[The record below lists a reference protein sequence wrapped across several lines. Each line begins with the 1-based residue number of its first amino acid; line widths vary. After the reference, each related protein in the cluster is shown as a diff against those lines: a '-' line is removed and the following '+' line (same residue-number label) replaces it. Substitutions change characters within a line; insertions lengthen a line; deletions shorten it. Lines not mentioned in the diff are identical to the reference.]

1 MTGKLKK
8 VLLPN
13 LPYLLFAWLFDKLC
27 QAVRLSPGADASE
40 KLLRIAQGFTE
51 AFASL
56 WLSLHPLDLLLGV
69 AGAALVRLAVYLK
82 AKNAKKYRRGVE
94 YGSARWGRPE
104 DIAPYIDPVPD
115 WNIPLT
121 RTESLTMTSRPKDP
135 KTARNKNILV
145 IGGSGSGK
153 TRFFVKPSLL
163 QMHSSYV
170 VTDPKGQLLRETGK
184 LLAHGGPK
192 RDENGKPVRD
202 KRGKVVYE
210 PYRIKVL
217 NTINFSKSMKYNP
230 LAYVRS
236 EKDIT
241 LRIDLENNIK
251 AQQSAGYARWAK
263 LQNLKQAAKTMNFL
277 TEHGIEQYAEL
288 ESKVMEISAVND
300 EAAAALKDVERRL
313 GDMAVLIKNLT
324 TYKQFRPVVLGYRKA
339 KDKAAFRREHE
350 SQLILYEAAAKAIKD
365 AGITRLPDLAALK
378 AEYRELDKQK
388 ARLYEQYGEVKRELK
403 EYGIIKQNVDSILRV
418 TPGKEQAQEL

>member
-8 VLLPN
+8 ALLQN

-145 IGGSGSGK
+145 IGGSGSGIS
-153 TRFFVKPSLL
+153 TP
-163 QMHSSYV
+163 
-170 VTDPKGQLLRETGK
+170 T
-184 LLAHGGPK
+184 
-192 RDENGKPVRD
+192 
-202 KRGKVVYE
+202 
-210 PYRIKVL
+210 
-217 NTINFSKSMKYNP
+217 
-230 LAYVRS
+230 
-236 EKDIT
+236 
-241 LRIDLENNIK
+241 K
-251 AQQSAGYARWAK
+251 A
-263 LQNLKQAAKTMNFL
+263 
-277 TEHGIEQYAEL
+277 
-288 ESKVMEISAVND
+288 
-300 EAAAALKDVERRL
+300 
-313 GDMAVLIKNLT
+313 LT
-324 TYKQFRPVVLGYRKA
+324 TPMNTT
-339 KDKAAFRREHE
+339 
-350 SQLILYEAAAKAIKD
+350 SIWTIL
-365 AGITRLPDLAALK
+365 
-378 AEYRELDKQK
+378 
-388 ARLYEQYGEVKRELK
+388 
-403 EYGIIKQNVDSILRV
+403 SM
-418 TPGKEQAQEL
+418 TPMC

>member
-13 LPYLLFAWLFDKLC
+13 LPYLLFVWLFDKLC
-27 QAVRLSPGADASE
+27 QAVRLAPGLDASE

-104 DIAPYIDPVPD
+104 DIAPYIDPFPD

-121 RTESLTMTSRPKDP
+121 RTESLTMTSRPKNP

-170 VTDPKGQLLRETGK
+170 VTDP
-184 LLAHGGPK
+184 
-192 RDENGKPVRD
+192 NGYTI
-202 KRGKVVYE
+202 RG
-210 PYRIKVL
+210 
-217 NTINFSKSMKYNP
+217 
-230 LAYVRS
+230 
-236 EKDIT
+236 
-241 LRIDLENNIK
+241 
-251 AQQSAGYARWAK
+251 
-263 LQNLKQAAKTMNFL
+263 
-277 TEHGIEQYAEL
+277 
-288 ESKVMEISAVND
+288 
-300 EAAAALKDVERRL
+300 
-313 GDMAVLIKNLT
+313 
-324 TYKQFRPVVLGYRKA
+324 
-339 KDKAAFRREHE
+339 
-350 SQLILYEAAAKAIKD
+350 
-365 AGITRLPDLAALK
+365 
-378 AEYRELDKQK
+378 
-388 ARLYEQYGEVKRELK
+388 
-403 EYGIIKQNVDSILRV
+403 
-418 TPGKEQAQEL
+418 

>member
-51 AFASL
+51 VFASL

-170 VTDPKGQLLRETGK
+170 VTDP
-184 LLAHGGPK
+184 
-192 RDENGKPVRD
+192 NGKEVLLEIEKHKGTKWSELPD
-202 KRGKVVYE
+202 KENDVYIPLLQAFVDE
-210 PYRIKVL
+210 I
-217 NTINFSKSMKYNP
+217 NTIILSK
-230 LAYVRS
+230 
-236 EKDIT
+236 T
-241 LRIDLENNIK
+241 K
-251 AQQSAGYARWAK
+251 AS
-263 LQNLKQAAKTMNFL
+263 
-277 TEHGIEQYAEL
+277 
-288 ESKVMEISAVND
+288 
-300 EAAAALKDVERRL
+300 
-313 GDMAVLIKNLT
+313 
-324 TYKQFRPVVLGYRKA
+324 
-339 KDKAAFRREHE
+339 
-350 SQLILYEAAAKAIKD
+350 
-365 AGITRLPDLAALK
+365 
-378 AEYRELDKQK
+378 
-388 ARLYEQYGEVKRELK
+388 
-403 EYGIIKQNVDSILRV
+403 
-418 TPGKEQAQEL
+418 